1 MGGIVVLLF
10 HLLDLLQRRLL
21 CLHRPDAADE
31 TGLLLYKFV
40 LPEGGRHQ
48 IFFQDLLLLYHIIPQ
63 PSVEDIIQH
72 GIDLNAL
79 AGVIHRKDLGL

>member
-1 MGGIVVLLF
+1 MSGVSTVMYKNLSLI
-10 HLLDLLQRRLL
+10 HIS
-21 CLHRPDAADE
+21 ADE

-63 PSVEDIIQH
+63 PSVENIIQH